1 MFGGWGCHEVILY
14 VTATALLNT
23 FLFMDEEDNS
33 VPPGDW
39 ERYFSELSAFLTGA
53 ERQLGLANDNFSE
66 YVVDRLEL
74 FIVNIS
80 SLAER
85 TWKAKI

>member
-1 MFGGWGCHEVILY
+1 
-14 VTATALLNT
+14 
-23 FLFMDEEDNS
+23 MDEEDNS
-33 VPPGDW
+33 VPPADW
-39 ERYFSELSAFLTGA
+39 ERYFNELSAFLTGA

-80 SLAER
+80 SLAEHFQR
-85 TWKAKI
+85 IQMKKLLSLVHGTPPI